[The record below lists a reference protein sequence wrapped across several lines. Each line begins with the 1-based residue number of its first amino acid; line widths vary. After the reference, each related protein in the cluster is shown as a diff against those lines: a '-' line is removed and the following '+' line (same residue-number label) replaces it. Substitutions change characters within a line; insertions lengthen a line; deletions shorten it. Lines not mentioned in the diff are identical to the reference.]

1 LTTSDERKQPITR
14 KPTYERH
21 TTMQTVDE
29 ILYTDGGHPGKE
41 KLESFIENTPAL
53 APESDGDDSVSSQR
67 RGAFL
72 LGALVGHVGS
82 YQEYS
87 EDRSTTLVDQ
97 YPVKSITRSRIKKVT
112 QETIAKTLTYT
123 RQEKKAGTSYP
134 GTKAEHIV
142 ERLRET
148 ICDPDPDAW
157 EIETD
162 DLRFYYAL
170 GVTYGMNDRPDGG
183 SSDGDE
189 TATTEEE
196 H

>member
-1 LTTSDERKQPITR
+1 MEEIT
-14 KPTYERH
+14 
-21 TTMQTVDE
+21 
-29 ILYTDGGHPGKE
+29 ITDGGHPGAA

-53 APESDGDDSVSSQR
+53 SQESDGEESVSSER

-72 LGALVGHVGS
+72 LGALVGDIGS

-97 YPVKSITRSRIKKVT
+97 YPVKSISTTRIKKVT

-123 RQEKKAGTSYP
+123 RQEKKDQAPYP

-148 ICDPDPDAW
+148 IVNPDPDEW
-157 EIETD
+157 GIGTD

-170 GVTYGMNDRPDGG
+170 GVTYGMNDHPWK
-183 SSDGDE
+183 SQTDE
-189 TATTEEE
+189 TADTEEE
-196 H
+196 R